1 MAKMD
6 ITNIPRKAAASLCAA
21 VLTYLTLACSSL
33 PGAGGSS
40 VDAEA
45 RREAEKFW
53 ATQIT
58 KCGDSY
64 YRKEVLIKKDG
75 YVIYYQMKDPKVE
88 VLPQPVSEADRLN
101 GVEWKGSTAFI
112 PTASRIWS
120 TEKKAWSEWGK
131 GAWGVPELNY
141 GMKKAKGAWS
151 VNTKRDWTREETSK
165 YEPVDCSQIPQ

>member
-1 MAKMD
+1 MAKRNATM
-6 ITNIPRKAAASLCAA
+6 ILIRAATLLGAA
-21 VLTYLTLACSSL
+21 TLTCLSLACSSL
-33 PGAGGSS
+33 TGAGGSS
-40 VDAEA
+40 LDAKA

-64 YRKEVLIKKDG
+64 YRREVLIKKDD

-101 GVEWKGSTAFI
+101 GIEWKGSTAFI
-112 PTASRIWS
+112 PEASRIWN
-120 TEKKAWSEWGK
+120 TERKGWSDWGN

-141 GMKKAKGAWS
+141 GMKKVNGAWS
-151 VNTKRDWTREETSK
+151 VNTKRDWTREETSR

>member
-1 MAKMD
+1 MA
-6 ITNIPRKAAASLCAA
+6 TRNVTTIPIKAAAFLCATT
-21 VLTYLTLACSSL
+21 LTYLSLACSIL
-33 PGAGGSS
+33 PGTTGSS

-45 RREAEKFW
+45 RREAGKFW

-64 YRKEVLIKKDG
+64 YRREVLIKKGD

-101 GVEWKGSTAFI
+101 GIEWKGSTAFI
-112 PTASRIWS
+112 PVASRIWN
-120 TEKKAWSEWGK
+120 TEKKGWSDWGK

-141 GMKKAKGAWS
+141 GMNKAKGAWT
-151 VNTKRDWTREETSK
+151 VNTKRDWTREETSR

>member
-1 MAKMD
+1 MRK
-6 ITNIPRKAAASLCAA
+6 IPRKTAAFICAA
-21 VLTYLTLACSSL
+21 VLTYLTLACSYL
-33 PGAGGSS
+33 PGTGGSS

-64 YRKEVLIKKDG
+64 YRKEALIKKDG
-75 YVIYYQMKDPKVE
+75 HVIYYQMKDPKVE

-101 GVEWKGSTAFI
+101 GTEWKGSTAFI
-112 PTASRIWS
+112 PVASRIWN
-120 TEKKAWSEWGK
+120 TERKGWSDWQK
-131 GAWGVPELNY
+131 GAGGVPDLNY
-141 GMKKAKGAWS
+141 GMNKVRGAWN

>member
-1 MAKMD
+1 MNKRNV
-6 ITNIPRKAAASLCAA
+6 TTIPIRATAFLCTAI
-21 VLTYLTLACSSL
+21 LTFLSLACSSL
-33 PGAGGSS
+33 TGAGGSS
-40 VDAEA
+40 PDAEA

-64 YRKEVLIKKDG
+64 YRKELLIKKDD

-88 VLPQPVSEADRLN
+88 VLAQPVSEADRLN
-101 GVEWKGSTAFI
+101 GIEWKGSTAFI
-112 PTASRIWS
+112 PAASRIWN
-120 TEKKAWSEWGK
+120 TERKGWSDWGK
-131 GAWGVPELNY
+131 GAWGVPDLNY
-141 GMKKAKGAWS
+141 GMNKTKGAWN

>member
-1 MAKMD
+1 MAK
-6 ITNIPRKAAASLCAA
+6 ITMTKFLRKAAAFICLA
-21 VLTYLTLACSSL
+21 VLTYLTLACYSL
-33 PGAGGSS
+33 TGAGGSS

-88 VLPQPVSEADRLN
+88 VLSQPVSEADRLN
-101 GVEWKGSTAFI
+101 GIGWKGSTAFI
-112 PTASRIWS
+112 PKASRIWG
-120 TEKKAWSEWGK
+120 TDKKGWYDWEK
-131 GAWGVPELNY
+131 GARGVPDLNY
-141 GMKKAKGAWS
+141 GMGKMKGVWN
-151 VNTKRDWTREETSK
+151 VNTKRHWTREETSR